1 MKKAFIAMGLM
12 VLLMIVGG
20 GFISMVFTS
29 LVGGGIEQ
37 SYIYPIYGGIIVL
50 TGVVVGSSQLVIE
63 EIKDLKKLLQD
74 KKEAVSKS
82 E

>member
-12 VLLMIVGG
+12 ALLMIVGG
-20 GFISMVFTS
+20 GLISMIFTY

-50 TGVVVGSSQLVIE
+50 TGVVVVHHNQLLR
-63 EIKDLKKLLQD
+63 KLKI
-74 KKEAVSKS
+74 
-82 E
+82 

>member
-12 VLLMIVGG
+12 ALLMIVGG
-20 GFISMVFTS
+20 GLISMIFTS

-50 TGVVVGSSQLVIE
+50 TGVVVGASQSVIE
-63 EIKDLKKLLQD
+63 EIKDLKELLKD
-74 KKEAVSKS
+74 NI
-82 E
+82 

>member
-12 VLLMIVGG
+12 ALLMIVGG
-20 GFISMVFTS
+20 GLISIILTS

-50 TGVVVGSSQLVIE
+50 TGVVVGVSQSVIE
-63 EIKDLKKLLQD
+63 EIKNLKEMLEKNN
-74 KKEAVSKS
+74 KKRNQ
-82 E
+82 

>member
-29 LVGGGIEQ
+29 LVGGDIEQ